1 MNNIEIFKRIEQKY
15 LLSEN
20 EYNKL
25 MNRLK
30 DHIVKD
36 KYFQSTICN
45 VYFDTDNY
53 DLIVSSI
60 EKDIFKE
67 KVRLRSY
74 NIPNLNDIVFL
85 EIKSKLDGV
94 VYKRRVTLTLDE
106 FYNYLNGKKVSTSN
120 NQIMNEIDYVVKK
133 MHLAP
138 KYFIAYDRTSYYD
151 KNNKDFRITFDEN
164 IRSRQKNLN
173 LENGDFGKLYFK
185 SKKYIMEL
193 KNNGGL
199 PLWFTHILSDLKIYP
214 TSFSKYANIYKEN
227 IKEDLLYV

>member
-106 FYNYLNGKKVSTSN
+106 FYNYLNGKKVSTS
-120 NQIMNEIDYVVKK
+120 
-133 MHLAP
+133 
-138 KYFIAYDRTSYYD
+138 
-151 KNNKDFRITFDEN
+151 
-164 IRSRQKNLN
+164 
-173 LENGDFGKLYFK
+173 
-185 SKKYIMEL
+185 
-193 KNNGGL
+193 
-199 PLWFTHILSDLKIYP
+199 IL
-214 TSFSKYANIYKEN
+214 
-227 IKEDLLYV
+227 